1 MILNSI
7 GEKYN
12 CDKCDVH
19 HTHKGETYFD
29 VYEKYFSRL
38 RNSEITFLEL
48 GVRDGASVLTWLEY
62 FPKAKIVGIDI
73 QPECKSFTNE
83 RLSVEIGSQGDPEF
97 MKSICDKYGP
107 FDIVL
112 DDASHINTLSI
123 KSFEL
128 TVPYLKAGG
137 YYIIEDLRN
146 SYEDLT
152 EDVKQ
157 WPGMH
162 LNTDLCVDNSK
173 TRGNLNDLLLGI
185 VKEMDYRTSEFRAV
199 NFHSQMVILEK

>member
-7 GEKYN
+7 GEKYH
-12 CDKCDVH
+12 CDKCDVY

-38 RNSEITFLEL
+38 RDAEITFLEL
-48 GVRDGASVLTWLEY
+48 GVRDGASILTWLEY

-73 QPECKSFTNE
+73 QPECKRFTNE

-97 MKSICDKYGP
+97 MKSVCDKYGP

-112 DDASHINTLSI
+112 DDASHINSLSI
-123 KSFEL
+123 MSFEL
-128 TVPYLKAGG
+128 ISPYLKEGG
-137 YYIIEDLRN
+137 MYIIEDLRA
-146 SYEDLT
+146 SYVDLT
-152 EDVKQ
+152 EDVKV

-162 LNTDLCVDNSK
+162 LNIDLCVDNSK
-173 TRGNLNDLLLGI
+173 TREQLDALFLGI
-185 VKEMDYRTSEFRAV
+185 IKNMDYRTSMFTSV
-199 NFHSQMVILEK
+199 NFHSQCVILNK